1 MKKFALVTGASGG
14 IGRSISLK
22 LAQEGYSLY
31 LHYYQN
37 KEAMRELMV
46 ELSRYDGEFIPIQAD
61 LTSSDGYKK
70 IIANVYSVDAIIHNS
85 GTSHYGLLVDLD
97 QETAEKLMRIHVTSP
112 MLITKELLPRMI
124 LKSHGNIV
132 MVSSIWGLT
141 GAACEVAYSAA
152 KGAQVSFV
160 KALSKEVA
168 LSGIRVNGV
177 APGAIQTSMIQ
188 SFSTNELAAISED
201 IPMGKLGSADNV
213 ADAVSFLLS
222 EKASYITG
230 QILSVN
236 GGWYI

>member
-14 IGRSISLK
+14 IGRTISLK

-46 ELSRYDGEFIPIQAD
+46 DLSRYDGEFIPIQAD

-70 IIANVYSVDAIIHNS
+70 IIANVYSIDAIIHNS
-85 GTSHYGLLVDLD
+85 GKSHYGLLVDLD

-124 LKSHGNIV
+124 SKSHGNIV
-132 MVSSIWGLT
+132 MISSIWGLT

-177 APGAIQTSMIQ
+177 APGAIQTSMNQ
-188 SFSTNELAAISED
+188 SFSTDELAAISED
-201 IPMGKLGSADNV
+201 IPMGKLGNTENI

>member
-46 ELSRYDGEFIPIQAD
+46 ELSHYDGEFIPIRAD

-70 IIANVYSVDAIIHNS
+70 IIANVYSIDAIIHNS
-85 GTSHYGLLVDLD
+85 GISHYGLLVDLD

-124 LKSHGNIV
+124 SKSHGNIV

-152 KGAQVSFV
+152 KGAQISFV

-168 LSGIRVNGV
+168 LSGIRVNSV
-177 APGAIQTSMIQ
+177 APGAVQTSMLQ
-188 SFSTNELAAISED
+188 SFSTHELATISED
-201 IPMGKLGSADNV
+201 IPMGKLGSTDNI

-236 GGWYI
+236 GGWYM